1 MDAATKNVLESYCA
15 GEVQVITEEG
25 LVQVPCAAFTVED
38 FVTAL
43 AATKQVYRRNKRDT
57 FVLRNLEK
65 RIAEQA
71 LARVGKLHGWTVKPY
86 PDDHK
91 D

>member
-1 MDAATKNVLESYCA
+1 MGAAAKDALESYCA

-25 LVQVPCAAFTVED
+25 LVQVPCAAFTAED
-38 FVTAL
+38 FAIAL

-57 FVLRNLEK
+57 FVLHNLEK
-65 RIAEQA
+65 RVAEQA

-86 PDDHK
+86 PDDDK